1 MAESTVESA
10 EKRPNKQSSEELSKL
25 ISWIAAGFLGLV
37 GLMITT
43 IGASLYTLVDREMI
57 TELVAD
63 GMMSSPQLTDAELID
78 VSVALS
84 TWGGI
89 GLVLTG
95 VLMIVAAVG
104 FLLYRS
110 RLRRREDRQHLDT
123 PTLAVVGAVVT
134 GVTSFVP
141 LSPLLGGL
149 VAGYLGRGENWDGVR
164 VGAYA
169 GVVAALPVV
178 LLFVFAL
185 GGFLVTAGELGL
197 GGAAVVVSLGIVF
210 VLVSSVAIIVS
221 LSGLGGYVGA
231 RLRARNG
238 QRSI

>member
-1 MAESTVESA
+1 MQLGSGVVDL
-10 EKRPNKQSSEELSKL
+10 LSGL
-25 ISWIAAGFLGLV
+25 PAWQGFLVLV
-37 GLMITT
+37 GMMVTT
-43 IGASLYTLVDREMI
+43 AGASLYTLVDRELV

-63 GMMSSPQLTDAELID
+63 GTITSSQLTDAELID

-89 GLVLTG
+89 GLTLTG
-95 VLMIVAAVG
+95 VLMIVTAVG
-104 FLLYRS
+104 FLLYRN
-110 RLRRREDRQHLDT
+110 RLREDRQYPDT

-149 VAGYLGRGENWDGVR
+149 VAGYLGRGEDGVR
-164 VGAYA
+164 LGAYA

-178 LLFVFAL
+178 LLFVFVL

-197 GGAAVVVSLGIVF
+197 GGVAVVVSLGIVF
-210 VLVSSVAIIVS
+210 ALLFSVAVIVS

-238 QRSI
+238 EGMI